1 MTQSKS
7 DYWQALLDIIRE
19 INTIQE
25 PQLVLEKILD
35 VVINQL
41 AAERG
46 FILLRQNDEEMFV
59 PHAAR
64 NIAPEKLSDISEI
77 SQSAVKKVIENGK
90 PVLIYD
96 ALSDQ
101 DFDSAKSVILHQISS
116 IACVPLVLKGELIGA
131 IYIDSRGQ
139 KARLNQQSLDF
150 LVAIAH
156 QAAIALENA
165 RLIEK
170 LKDENERLRN
180 AVDKL
185 YSFDE
190 IIGSSPAMESVFE
203 VARKVLNTDTT
214 LLITGETGTG
224 KEMFARAIHH
234 TGPRRS
240 NPFIPVSCAA
250 IPENLLE
257 SELFGYKKGAFTGA
271 NRDKKGLI
279 EEANQGTLFLDEI
292 AELPSPLQVKLLR
305 FLQEHEIVALGD
317 HQVKKLNVRVVAAT
331 NRNLKE
337 RIQKGLFREDLFYRL
352 NIINLRLPPLRERNN
367 DVEKLALFF
376 LEKFAKDS
384 GKPIKGLTKAAL
396 EKLQKYHWPG
406 NVRELENC
414 IERSV
419 ILSANT
425 RIDTGELL
433 LESIEPNDKIS
444 AGMQIAEVS
453 KKLLQKTLDHC
464 EGNKTRV
471 AAMLGVSL
479 RWVHYKMKEWDIN
492 DPGTST

>member
-1 MTQSKS
+1 MNQSKS

-25 PQLVLEKILD
+25 SQLVLEKILD

-46 FILLRQNDEEMFV
+46 FILLKQEDQGMFI
-59 PHAAR
+59 PCAAR

-77 SQSAVKKVIENGK
+77 SQSAVKKVLDQGQ

-96 ALSDQ
+96 AMSDQ

-116 IACVPLVLKGELIGA
+116 IACVPLVLKGDLIGA

-170 LKDENERLRN
+170 LKDENERLRS

-190 IIGSSPAMESVFE
+190 IIGSSPAMESVFK
-203 VARKVLNTDTT
+203 VARKVVNADTT

-224 KEMFARAIHH
+224 KEMFARAIHYS
-234 TGPRRS
+234 GPR
-240 NPFIPVSCAA
+240 NTHPFIPVSCAA

-257 SELFGYKKGAFTGA
+257 SELFGYKKGAFTSA
-271 NRDKKGLI
+271 NKDKKGLI
-279 EEANQGTLFLDEI
+279 EAANHGTLFLDEI
-292 AELPSPLQVKLLR
+292 AELPSQLQVKLLR
-305 FLQEHEIVALGD
+305 FLQEHEIVAIGD
-317 HQVKKLNVRVVAAT
+317 HLVKKLDVRVIAAT

-337 RIQKGLFREDLFYRL
+337 RIRDGLFREDLFYRL
-352 NIINLRLPPLRERNN
+352 NIINLLLPPLRERN
-367 DVEKLALFF
+367 DDIQKLALFF
-376 LEKFAKDS
+376 LNKFAKSS
-384 GKPIKGLTKAAL
+384 GKPIKGLSKPAL

-419 ILSANT
+419 ILSGSEV
-425 RIDTGELL
+425 IDAGELL
-433 LESIEPNDKIS
+433 LESFEPNDKIS
-444 AGMQIAEVS
+444 AGMQIEEVS

-464 EGNKTRV
+464 EGNKTRA

-492 DPGTST
+492 ESATST